1 MGVGTR
7 SLLRVNRL
15 NNPIGEALKKTI
27 MSNYSHLA
35 NAHPGYI
42 EQLYRQYSE
51 APESVDESWRDFFLG
66 FDYASEKPSDHGGMP
81 LRADGEVD
89 WSHVQKELNVFAL
102 IKAYRMRGHVASNI
116 DPIQE
121 FDDPDAGLNLSDFN
135 LGDEDLDTSFKAA
148 HHLFMAEGS
157 TLRQIMDNLN
167 RIYRSSIG
175 FETDHIFHR
184 EKRRWLRERIEKHH
198 PEKAYGLNLDDKR
211 HILET
216 LNDAV
221 GFEDFLKTKYPA
233 QKRFGLEG
241 GEAAIVVLD
250 TIIAEAARDG
260 VEEVVIGMA
269 HRGRLNVL
277 ANIMGKSYESI
288 FQEFEGVLPD
298 ELKGDGDVKY
308 HMGYS
313 SIISTRT
320 DKPVNVKLA
329 PNPSHLEAVGPVVE
343 GFARAKA
350 DLLYANDY
358 DRIVPILV
366 HGDAAVAGQGVV
378 FETAQ
383 MSGLEAYTTG
393 GTIHLIINNQIG
405 FTTDYEDARTS
416 IYASGVATVIE
427 APVFHVNGDDPEA
440 VYYVS
445 KLAMEYRNRFNS
457 DVFIDMLCYRKN
469 GHNEGD
475 DPGYTQPGM
484 YERVKRHPNVR
495 QVYTEQLVSRKDV
508 DSKLAKEMAKKFKNQ
523 LQSLHTKVKN
533 SDLPYSYQPPE
544 KAWGQLNRD
553 HWEYQYFAESPETG
567 VPTDQMQRI
576 LNHLITLPDG
586 FEPVNKVNRLYKNYE
601 QSVTNDQLDWALAE
615 LSAYATLLMDG
626 HDVRMSGQDV
636 RRGTF
641 SHRHA
646 VLKSQDGEST
656 YNRLDGLSDD
666 QGKMRIFNS
675 LLSEYAVLGFEYG
688 YSTASPENL
697 VIWEAQFGDFANGA
711 MTIFDQFIS
720 SGESK
725 WGRMTGLTVLLPHG
739 YEGQGPEHS
748 SARLERFLQL
758 CAEFNM
764 VVANPTMPANM
775 FHLLRRQLTWNFRKP
790 LIVMTPKSGLR
801 NERAVSSVA
810 DFGPGTRFEEV
821 IDDPNVSDPASVTR
835 VILCSG
841 KVYFDLEARK
851 EEAQR
856 QDVAIVRMEQ
866 LFPLPVGQLREV
878 KDRYPAAELVWVQE
892 ESRNAGAWA
901 YVSEQ
906 FLYNDELGL
915 HLVLKYIGRPAT
927 ASPATGYKPIHAREQ
942 EKVIREAFGEKL

>member
-1 MGVGTR
+1 
-7 SLLRVNRL
+7 
-15 NNPIGEALKKTI
+15 
-27 MSNYSHLA
+27 MSNYSHLT

-42 EQLYRQYSE
+42 AQLYQQYSD
-51 APESVDESWRDFFLG
+51 APDSVDESWRDFFLG
-66 FDYASEKPSDHGGMP
+66 FDYASDKADTSVSENGLPTT
-81 LRADGEVD
+81 ADGATD
-89 WSHVQKELNVFAL
+89 WEHVQKELHVFAL
-102 IKAYRMRGHVASNI
+102 IKAYRSRGHVSSNI

-121 FDDPDAGLNLSDFN
+121 FEDPDAGLDLSEFQ
-135 LGDEDLDTSFKAA
+135 LTEADLDSPFMAGQ
-148 HHLFMAEGS
+148 HLFMAEGT
-157 TLRQIMDNLN
+157 TLRQIVDNLK
-167 RIYRSSIG
+167 RIYHGSIG

-198 PEKAYGLNLDDKR
+198 PESAYGLTLDDKR

-221 GFEDFLKTKYPA
+221 GFEDFLKVKYPA

-241 GEAAIVVLD
+241 GEATIVALD
-250 TIIAEAARDG
+250 TIISRAASDG
-260 VEEVVIGMA
+260 VDEVVIGMA

-277 ANIMGKSYESI
+277 ANILGKSYESI
-288 FQEFEGVLPD
+288 FQEFEGATPSNA
-298 ELKGDGDVKY
+298 KGDGDVKY

-313 SIISTRT
+313 SIIATRAQK
-320 DKPVNVKLA
+320 DVNVKLA
-329 PNPSHLEAVGPVVE
+329 PNPSHLEAVDPVVE

-350 DLLYANDY
+350 DMLYANDY

-393 GTIHLIINNQIG
+393 GTIHFIINNQIG

-440 VYYVS
+440 VFYVAA
-445 KLAMEYRNRFNS
+445 LAMEYRNRFNS

-484 YERVKRHPNVR
+484 YERVKRHPDVR
-495 QVYTEQLVSRKDV
+495 KVYTERLVARKDV
-508 DSKLAKEMAKKFKNQ
+508 EAKLAKEMAKKFKSQ
-523 LQSLHTKVKN
+523 LQTLHTKVKN

-544 KAWGQLNRD
+544 KAWGALNRD
-553 HWEYQYFAESPETG
+553 HWQDKFFAESPETG
-567 VPTDQMQRI
+567 VPLAQMEQI
-576 LNHLITLPDG
+576 LQHITTLPEG
-586 FEPVNKVNRLYKNYE
+586 FEPVAKVNRLYNNYE
-601 QSVTNDQLDWALAE
+601 QSVKDDQLDWALGE
-615 LSAYATLLMDG
+615 LSAYATLLLEG

-646 VLKSQDGEST
+646 VLKSQDGESI
-656 YNRLDGLSDD
+656 YNRLDGLADE
-666 QGKMRIFNS
+666 QGKLRIYNS

-725 WGRMTGLTVLLPHG
+725 WGRMSGLTVLLPHG

-758 CAEFNM
+758 CAEYNM
-764 VVANPTMPANM
+764 VVANVTLPANM

-790 LIVMTPKSGLR
+790 LIVMSPKSGLR
-801 NERAVSSVA
+801 HPMAVSSVK
-810 DFGPGTRFEEV
+810 DFGPGTRFQEL
-821 IDDPNVSDPASVTR
+821 IDDTDAKATGIDR
-835 VILCSG
+835 VLLCSG
-841 KVYFDLEARK
+841 KVYFDLAKYKASEGK
-851 EEAQR
+851 KN
-856 QDVAIVRMEQ
+856 VAIVRMEQ
-866 LFPLPVGQLREV
+866 LFPLPVEQLQALR
-878 KDRYPAAELVWVQE
+878 KRYADAEFVWVQE
-892 ESRNAGAWA
+892 ESRNAGAWS
-901 YVSEQ
+901 YISDQ
-906 FLYNDELGL
+906 FGYNTRLGL
-915 HLVLKYIGRPAT
+915 EIKLRYVGRPAT
-927 ASPATGYKPIHAREQ
+927 ASPATGYKSVHVKEQ
-942 EKVIREAFGEKL
+942 QELVEKAFQ

>member
-1 MGVGTR
+1 LNITR
-7 SLLRVNRL
+7 GRV
-15 NNPIGEALKKTI
+15 LKI
-27 MSNYSHLA
+27 VNMSNYSHLA

-42 EQLYRQYSE
+42 EQLYQQYAQNPE
-51 APESVDESWRDFFLG
+51 AVDESWRDFFSG
-66 FDYASEKPSDHGGMP
+66 FDYAGEKRGGELP
-81 LRADGEVD
+81 TDAQGEVD
-89 WSHVQKELNVFAL
+89 WEHVRKELNVFAL
-102 IKAYRMRGHVASNI
+102 IKAYRSRGHVASNI

-121 FDDPDAGLNLSDFN
+121 FEDPDAVLQLQDFE
-135 LGDEDLDTSFKAA
+135 LTEGDLDRSFLAA
-148 HHLFMAEGS
+148 SHLFMPADT
-157 TLRQIMDNLN
+157 TLRQIVANLN
-167 RIYRSSIG
+167 RIYLGSIG

-198 PEKAYGLNLDDKR
+198 PEQAYGLDLEDKR

-241 GEAAIVVLD
+241 GEAAIVALN
-250 TIIAEAARDG
+250 TIISEAARDG
-260 VEEVVIGMA
+260 VDEVVIGMA

-288 FQEFEGVLPD
+288 FQEFEGVIPD
-298 ELKGDGDVKY
+298 DVKGDGDVKY

-313 SIISTRT
+313 SLIDTRVNR
-320 DKPVNVKLA
+320 PVNVKLA

-350 DLLYANDY
+350 DLLYDNDY
-358 DRIVPILV
+358 DKIVPILV

-383 MSGLEAYTTG
+383 MSGLDAYTTG

-440 VYYVS
+440 VYYVA
-445 KLAMEYRNRFNS
+445 KLAMEYRNVFNS
-457 DVFIDMLCYRKN
+457 DVFIDMLCYRKH

-484 YERVKRHPNVR
+484 YERVKRHPDVR
-495 QVYTEQLVSRKDV
+495 KVYTERLVARKDV
-508 DSKLAKEMAKKFKNQ
+508 EAKMAKEMAKKFKSE
-523 LQSLHTKVKN
+523 LQDLHQKVKN

-544 KAWGQLNRD
+544 KAWGKLNGNHWSYD
-553 HWEYQYFAESPETG
+553 HFAQSPETG
-567 VPTDQMQRI
+567 VPVEEMRRI
-576 LNHLITLPDG
+576 LTHLTTLPEG
-586 FEPVNKVNRLYKNYE
+586 FDSVNKVNRLYNNYAKSIE
-601 QSVTNDQLDWALAE
+601 DNRLDWALGE
-615 LSAYATLLMDG
+615 LSAYATLLIDG
-626 HDVRMSGQDV
+626 HEVRMTGQDV

-646 VLKSQDGEST
+646 VLKSQDGEHT
-656 YNRLDGLSDD
+656 YNRLDGVAEE
-666 QGKMRIFNS
+666 QGKMRIHNS

-711 MTIFDQFIS
+711 MTVFDQFIS

-725 WGRMTGLTVLLPHG
+725 WGRMSGLTVLLPHG

-764 VVANPTMPANM
+764 VVANVTMPANF
-775 FHLLRRQLTWNFRKP
+775 FHLLRRQLAWNFRKP
-790 LIVMTPKSGLR
+790 LIVMSPKSGLR
-801 NERAVSSVA
+801 HEMAVSPVE
-810 DFGPGTRFEEV
+810 DFATGTRFQEV
-821 IDDPNVSDPASVTR
+821 LDDPTVDKPKPIKR

-841 KVYFDLEARK
+841 KVYFDL
-851 EEAQR
+851 AQEK
-856 QDVAIVRMEQ
+856 QSGGHDNVAIVRLEQ
-866 LFPLPVGQLREV
+866 LFPLPTDQIKAIV
-878 KDRYPAAELVWVQE
+878 KRYAGAELVWVQE
-892 ESRNAGAWA
+892 ESRNAGAWS
-901 YVSEQ
+901 YISDQ
-906 FLYNDELGL
+906 FLYNERLGMEHKL
-915 HLVLKYIGRPAT
+915 RYIGRPAT
-927 ASPATGYKPIHAREQ
+927 ASPATGFKTVHVREQ
-942 EKVIREAFGEKL
+942 QRLVSEAFA